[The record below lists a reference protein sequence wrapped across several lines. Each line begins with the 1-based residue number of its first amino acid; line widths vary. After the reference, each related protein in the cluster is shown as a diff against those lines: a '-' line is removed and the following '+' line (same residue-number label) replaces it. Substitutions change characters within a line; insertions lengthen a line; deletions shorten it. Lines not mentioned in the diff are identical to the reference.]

1 MIQALN
7 ITYQAKEKT
16 LLRNASL
23 TLDNGKITAI
33 LGSNGAGKSTLLK
46 CLSGGLTPTN
56 GSIMLEDKA
65 LQTYPLR
72 DLAKKRAVLSQSPEI
87 GFPFTVLEIVLMG
100 RAPHQQNP
108 IKDHEIAIEA
118 LQLVDAANLKDRLLP
133 TLSGGEQQRVHLARV
148 LAQLWE
154 QQDCYLFLDEPTSAL
169 DIKHQ
174 HQVLELLKRA
184 RSFTKHGHMPYTPR
198 Y

>member
-72 DLAKKRAVLSQSPEI
+72 DLAKN
-87 GFPFTVLEIVLMG
+87 
-100 RAPHQQNP
+100 AP
-108 IKDHEIAIEA
+108 
-118 LQLVDAANLKDRLLP
+118 
-133 TLSGGEQQRVHLARV
+133 
-148 LAQLWE
+148 
-154 QQDCYLFLDEPTSAL
+154 CY
-169 DIKHQ
+169 HN
-174 HQVLELLKRA
+174 LLK
-184 RSFTKHGHMPYTPR
+184 
-198 Y
+198 